1 MLKIVDCTSEYWDF
15 VRTLRN
21 DDRVQDGFI
30 EKVKIT
36 TEQQKIYMEKNSIFY
51 RICTLDNNPV
61 GFVGVIENDIRIC
74 THPDHQN
81 KGIGKFMIS
90 KVMEIFPDAYGK
102 VKINNLQ
109 SRNLFK
115 SSGFEESFIIYTKKI
130 K

>member
-1 MLKIVDCTSEYWDF
+1 MLKIIDCTSEYWDF

-30 EKVKIT
+30 EKVRIT

-61 GFVGVIENDIRIC
+61 GFVGVIENDLRIC

-90 KVMEIFPDAYGK
+90 KAMEIFPDAYGK

-115 SSGFEESFIIYTKKI
+115 SSGFEESFIIYTKI